1 MDRMVCNSFCPLKV
15 SVTIGTMLNFD
26 GDFDRHSDGDGKCKQ
41 TSTSVILTVLILLS
55 VHSLASSLASL
66 VTSSEASAIALA
78 QSIRSFFDPP
88 SPLKQSIQ
96 PNTSDLHSH
105 GFLSF
110 ESNDVTLVIYTIL
123 PLPHGPLEL
132 PIPYHIDLLKLYHLG
147 PTHTTA
153 PIAGLQLKGWKSFVY
168 RNGHLFTIYI
178 TLAL

>member
-1 MDRMVCNSFCPLKV
+1 
-15 SVTIGTMLNFD
+15 MLNFD
-26 GDFDRHSDGDGKCKQ
+26 GDFDRHGDGDGKCKH
-41 TSTSVILTVLILLS
+41 TSTSMILTVLILLS
-55 VHSLASSLASL
+55 VHSLASSLAIL

-96 PNTSDLHSH
+96 PNRSDLHRH
-105 GFLSF
+105 GFQSF
-110 ESNDVTLVIYTIL
+110 ESNDVTLSYL
-123 PLPHGPLEL
+123 PSPPPHGPLEL
-132 PIPYHIDLLKLYHLG
+132 TIPYHIDLLKLYHLG